1 MIDKPNTQNS
11 SSTWSERWFRLLA
24 EQGLESHLLRRG
36 RSYVR
41 RGRVRAVEIQV
52 GRVSAQVEETGREP
66 CQVSVWVERL
76 SDPEWN
82 QVLDVMGSQALFAA
96 QLLTG
101 DMPAQ
106 VEELFTL
113 AGASLLPSAQEMEH
127 RCSCCQT
134 SKEQPCQHVAAVHH
148 LLGRML
154 DDDPWLLLRLRG
166 RDRQQILQA
175 LRQRRSNGSESP
187 GALPLPPEE
196 GSPFLFGQRTPAS
209 QEGGSPALTSQLD
222 RYWGRAKELSNLHHH
237 IAPPSI
243 RLALLRRL
251 GHPPF
256 LTESFETYEA
266 LVEIYEQVTRQALDM
281 AYATEPEENGSG
293 ARDESH
299 GQAIDS
305 PETRWRATD
314 SPERSW
320 RPGNG
325 SRGKGNPIQPKPT
338 QRKGME

>member
-1 MIDKPNTQNS
+1 MIDRQETKKS
-11 SSTWSERWFRLLA
+11 YSTWSERWFHLLA

-52 GRVSAQVEETGREP
+52 GRVSAQVEEPGRAP
-66 CQVSVWVERL
+66 CQVAIWMERL

-82 QVLDVMGSQALFAA
+82 RVLDVMGSQALFAA

-101 DMPAQ
+101 EMPVQ
-106 VEELFTL
+106 VEELFAL
-113 AGASLLPSAQEMEH
+113 AGASLLPSSPQELEH
-127 RCSCCQT
+127 RCSCCPAP
-134 SKEQPCQHVAAVHH
+134 EQPCPHVAAVHQ

-154 DDDPWLLLRLRG
+154 DEDPWLLLRLRG

-175 LRQRRSNGSESP
+175 LRQRRSNGSDSP
-187 GALPLPPEE
+187 GALPIPPEE
-196 GSPFLFGQRTPAS
+196 GGSLLFGQRATPS
-209 QEGGSPALTSQLD
+209 QEPEGPPLTSQLD
-222 RYWGRAKELSNLHHH
+222 RYWGSAKELANLRHH
-237 IAPPSI
+237 IAPPNI

-266 LVEIYEQVTRQALDM
+266 LVDIYEQVTRQALEM
-281 AYATEPEENGSG
+281 AYATEPDENGVD
-293 ARDESH
+293 ARSEVN
-299 GQAIDS
+299 GQGQDS
-305 PETRWRATD
+305 PEKRWRPAA
-314 SPERSW
+314 SPSRSW
-320 RPGNG
+320 RSGNG
-325 SRGKGNPIQPKPT
+325 SQENGNPIHPKPT